1 MKNIGKIIF
10 IGLCGLVGALLS
22 VTLLPPQIDAI
33 GQRMY
38 SMNRKLEQ
46 ESGPGQ
52 SNVSPPAKTPEKPDA
67 QTPAPPA
74 DPSAPVVGDLS
85 EGEAAGSS
93 TSPSAN
99 ASAPVVGNETQSKP
113 PFRPVADDTSIQPQF
128 QANAFALALLGFILG
143 SALGSFLV
151 RVGDRA
157 GANWDKMPPGDRI
170 IWVLGTFSGVVA
182 GIIVSV
188 PFLLLFQGRP
198 EGTLIS
204 IALVVGCSAAMV
216 YLLRSLA
223 PYLPW
228 ESSAMTQRRTGIKI
242 LDTNVLIDGRVYD
255 LIRTGFID
263 GDIYIPGFVLLELQ
277 HIADSSDSLR
287 RQRGRRGLDVLK
299 RIQSEFT
306 VDVGS
311 RDRYAGNQK
320 EEVDARLVKLAK
332 SLGADLV
339 SNDFNLNRVA
349 TIQDVKVLN
358 INDLALALRP
368 NVLPGENLDV
378 MIIREGNQSNQGVGY
393 LDDGTMVVVEH
404 GRDLIGE
411 ATTVVVTQVIQ
422 TERGKMIFADAD
434 LDIAIEEPRRKQP
447 PSRGTR

>member
-52 SNVSPPAKTPEKPDA
+52 SNVSPPAKTPEKPEA
-67 QTPAPPA
+67 QTPTPPA
-74 DPSAPVVGDLS
+74 DPSAPVVGDPS

-93 TSPSAN
+93 TSPSVN
-99 ASAPVVGNETQSKP
+99 SSAPVVGNETQSKP
-113 PFRPVADDTSIQPQF
+113 PFKPVADDTSIQPQF

>member
-74 DPSAPVVGDLS
+74 GQSAPVVGDPS

-93 TSPSAN
+93 TSPSVN
-99 ASAPVVGNETQSKP
+99 SSAPVVGNETQSKP